1 MRTRIS
7 HTSVIA
13 YLALFLALGGTGFA
27 AQQIAQAAK
36 SPPVKV
42 RCSASRS
49 GRRVAC
55 AIVRGKG
62 VGPRGAQGVPGK
74 PGAPG
79 APGAAGST
87 ALTAAPSYTPLYTQI
102 SNPLVGVNNISSDP
116 TGQLEWQRM
125 NVYSGSVV
133 STPAT
138 VPFETFLLSPN
149 ELDGSADHIS
159 SVDFCYGI
167 QDSTIGSATLSITRL
182 TVIELTEP
190 DGPANGAQPVYT
202 TPPAQVFDQPVNLGG
217 SATGQTNCVKVAASG
232 APVAIAPGGY
242 LALKV
247 QLTFA
252 APTAPKSYNQGWV
265 YFGRISTTYSPS

>member
-1 MRTRIS
+1 MRTRLNHS
-7 HTSVIA
+7 SVIA

-27 AQQIAQAAK
+27 AQQIAHAAK

-42 RCSASRS
+42 RCRAARS
-49 GRRVAC
+49 GKRVGC
-55 AIVRGKG
+55 AVVRGSG

-79 APGAAGST
+79 AAGPT
-87 ALTAAPSYTPLYTQI
+87 TLTAAPSYTPLYTQI
-102 SNPLVGVNNISSDP
+102 SNPLVGVNSPSSDP

-133 STPAT
+133 ASPAT
-138 VPFETFLLSPN
+138 VPFETFLLSPS

-167 QDSTIGSATLSITRL
+167 QDSTLGNATLSISRL
-182 TVIELTEP
+182 TVIELMEP
-190 DGPANGAQPVYT
+190 DGPANGAQPVYAS
-202 TPPAQVFDQPVNLGG
+202 PPATVFDQPVDLVG
-217 SATGQTNCVKVAASG
+217 SATGQTDCVKVAASG
-232 APVAIAPGGY
+232 SPAAIAPGGY

-247 QLTFA
+247 QLSFV
-252 APTAPKSYNQGWV
+252 APTAPKSYSYNQGWV
-265 YFGRISTTYSPS
+265 YFGRVTTTYSPS